1 MITLPTDAIK
11 ASVEN
16 VITSLGQ
23 IFTVRTIVSKG
34 TFNPLTGQY
43 DNRVVSD
50 RQMRGV
56 DVGKEQRWLNGILV
70 ASEGYV
76 IYFFDDGL
84 GEIPQSALVLM
95 GSEEIGIQSVDEYKI
110 AGERLATRVTLAG

>member
-1 MITLPTDAIK
+1 MISVPTLSIK
-11 ASVEN
+11 ASVGD

-23 IFTVRTIVSKG
+23 VFTVRTIVSKG
-34 TFNPLTGQY
+34 TFNPSTGQY
-43 DNRVVSD
+43 DNRVVAD

-56 DVGKEQRWLNGILV
+56 DVGKEQRWINGILV

-84 GEIPQSALVLM
+84 GEILQSSLVVI
-95 GSEEIGIQSVDEYKI
+95 GSEEVGIQSVDEYKV